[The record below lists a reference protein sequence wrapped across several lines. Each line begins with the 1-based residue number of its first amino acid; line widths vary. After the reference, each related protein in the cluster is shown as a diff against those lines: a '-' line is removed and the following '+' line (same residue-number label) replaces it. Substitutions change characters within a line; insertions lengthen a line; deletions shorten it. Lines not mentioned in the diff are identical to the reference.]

1 MKGHKD
7 NILKMFENILKNILE
22 FPPKKFRTLP
32 IKNIQNV
39 PIMCQNILEN
49 VLNMMKKKI
58 EKSGKKEKKKFLKS

>member
-49 VLNMMKKKI
+49 VLNMLKKKFKKV
-58 EKSGKKEKKKFLKS
+58 EKIKKKFLKS